1 MRLLKVFIFVQK
13 LPMRLLKNKYFIAI
27 MVFIIW
33 MLFFDQNK
41 IGNRYKLSSQLR
53 QLEQQKE
60 YYQQEIEQ
68 NKKLTHKLNHDSAYL
83 ERFAR
88 EKYLMK
94 RDNEE
99 IYVIVQEE

>member
-1 MRLLKVFIFVQK
+1 
-13 LPMRLLKNKYFIAI
+13 

-41 IGNRYKLSSQLR
+41 IGNRYKLSSQLKR
-53 QLEQQKE
+53 LEQQKE

-68 NKKLTHKLNHDSAYL
+68 NKNLTHKLNHDSAYL

-88 EKYLMK
+88 ERYLMK
-94 RDNEE
+94 RDNED
-99 IYVIVQEE
+99 IYVVVQEE